1 MNNCTLERL
10 EQIEQEREQT
20 MLNPNYQKW
29 IKELNVS
36 QSYVDRTAMFNA
48 IDIIKQYDYSKYT
61 YKVV

>member
-1 MNNCTLERL
+1 MNNCTVERL

-20 MLNPNYQKW
+20 MLNSNYQKW
-29 IKELNVS
+29 VKELHVS